1 MGYCQIKQKNMNVY
15 IKTNNNV
22 IQEIQDNKKKIKLD
36 YETVKNIVMESNTK
50 PIDIQTTKKQ
60 TKYIIN

>member
-22 IQEIQDNKKKIKLD
+22 IHEIQDNKKKIKLD
-36 YETVKNIVMESNTK
+36 YESVKNIVMESNTK

>member
-22 IQEIQDNKKKIKLD
+22 IHEIQDNKKKIKLD
-36 YETVKNIVMESNTK
+36 YESVKNIVMESNKK
-50 PIDIQTTKKQ
+50 PIDVQTTKKQ

>member
-1 MGYCQIKQKNMNVY
+1 MGYCLIKQKNMNVY

>member
-36 YETVKNIVMESNTK
+36 YESVKNIVMESNTK

>member
-1 MGYCQIKQKNMNVY
+1 MGYCLIKQKNMNTY

-22 IQEIQDNKKKIKLD
+22 IEIQDNKKKIKLD
-36 YETVKNIVMESNTK
+36 YESVKNIVMESNTK

>member
-15 IKTNNNV
+15 TKTNNNV

-36 YETVKNIVMESNTK
+36 YESVKNIVMESNTK

>member
-1 MGYCQIKQKNMNVY
+1 MGYCQIKQKNMNTY

-36 YETVKNIVMESNTK
+36 YESVKNIVMESNTK